1 MFTHNQSIFPLNAD
15 HGRYLMIHKLSQ
27 GTLNCN
33 QTKTCMNLETDTKEE
48 KEIKVEKQTATP
60 TSFTTKRPEQK
71 VSSTEHE
78 LTGENKEPSL
88 HVDMIKKG
96 MSGVHTCTKLTM
108 IYRLLCCS
116 DINTRL

>member
-1 MFTHNQSIFPLNAD
+1 MFTHNQSIFPLYAD
-15 HGRYLMIHKLSQ
+15 HGRYLMIQKLSQ
-27 GTLNCN
+27 GTLDCN
-33 QTKTCMNLETDTKEE
+33 QTKTCMNLETDTE
-48 KEIKVEKQTATP
+48 KEIQVEKQTATL
-60 TSFTTKRPEQK
+60 TSFTPKRPEQK

-88 HVDMIKKG
+88 HVDMKKKG

-116 DINTRL
+116 DVNTLFI